1 MTERRPSIP
10 GEILRE
16 EFLTHYEITQDELA
30 KAMGVSR
37 FRVNE
42 IINGKRAITAETAIL
57 LGKAL
62 GTSAKFWVNLQT
74 AVDLF
79 DAGKK
84 LAGVAD
90 AVRCLLPESEVVT
103 DMPALPD
110 PKHRGLSAAD

>member
-42 IINGKRAITAETAIL
+42 IINGKRAITSETAIL
-57 LGKAL
+57 LSKAL
-62 GTSAKFWVNLQT
+62 GTSAKFWMNLQA

-79 DAGKK
+79 DAEKK

-90 AVRCLLPESEVVT
+90 AVRCLLPASDFITE
-103 DMPALPD
+103 MPT
-110 PKHRGLSAAD
+110 

>member
-1 MTERRPSIP
+1 MTDRRPSTP

-16 EFLTHYEITQDELA
+16 EFLTPYDITQDELS

-42 IINGKRAITAETAIL
+42 IVNGRRALTSETAVL

-62 GTSAKFWVNLQT
+62 GTSARFWMNLQV

-79 DAGKK
+79 DAESNLGG
-84 LAGVAD
+84 AAA
-90 AVRCLLPESEVVT
+90 AVRCLLPASEFVT
-103 DMPALPD
+103 ETP
-110 PKHRGLSAAD
+110 SA

>member
-1 MTERRPSIP
+1 MIDRRPSTP

-16 EFLTHYEITQDELA
+16 EFLTPHNITQDELA

-42 IINGKRAITAETAIL
+42 IINGRRALTSETAVL

-62 GTSAKFWVNLQT
+62 GTSARFWMNLQV

-79 DAGKK
+79 DAERK
-84 LAGVAD
+84 LGAAAASVQ
-90 AVRCLLPESEVVT
+90 CLLAATPSEFVVE
-103 DMPALPD
+103 MPLA
-110 PKHRGLSAAD
+110 

>member
-16 EFLTHYEITQDELA
+16 EFLTYYEITQDELA

-42 IINGKRAITAETAIL
+42 IINGKRAITSETAIL
-57 LGKAL
+57 LSKAL
-62 GTSAKFWVNLQT
+62 GTSAKFWMNLQT

-79 DAGKK
+79 DAEEK

-90 AVRCLLPESEVVT
+90 AVRCLLPASDFITE
-103 DMPALPD
+103 MPT
-110 PKHRGLSAAD
+110 

>member
-1 MTERRPSIP
+1 MTDRRPSTP

-42 IINGKRAITAETAIL
+42 IINGKRVVTSETAVL

-62 GTSAKFWVNLQT
+62 GTSARFWINLQT

-79 DAGKK
+79 DAEKK
-84 LAGVAD
+84 LASAAD
-90 AVRCLLPESEVVT
+90 AVHCLLPAS
-103 DMPALPD
+103 PD
-110 PKHRGLSAAD
+110 FIVETNA